1 MNLRNT
7 TILATAILLPA
18 LGLAQAIQ
26 RPPVPPVPPAAPPPQ
41 GTAAPS
47 QGQGLLEPPPGLE
60 NKARP
65 IVQMESYDQWA
76 KKYYKVFTIPKKDAI
91 PLGKNRVRP
100 MRLINVVL
108 EIVGEK
114 GDDYLVRNLPPEDP
128 QAVGHDT
135 WWRNE
140 GTEIFMR
147 MKNDYFKDK
156 YLIVD
161 NPDVPPPF
169 VDKVRF
175 ALRDQ
180 GLPHGGRWQMS
191 FDIADMNGDGLPDLV
206 FGPQRT
212 GEEATGYIFLQQKDH
227 SWQLWRDTKWP
238 TRGLK
243 LDYGTVRVADF
254 DGDGNKDI
262 AIACHFSKTYV
273 LYGNGKG
280 DFTRFVTV
288 PQTNQGMTSRA
299 LTVGDFN
306 GDGRPDI
313 ATYAEVDLD
322 MGSTSRITS
331 GLVNVALN
339 LPSGWKAV
347 AKDFFPEGIQGDWL
361 TAADVLG
368 VGSDQ
373 ILLTSRAQ
381 NVMDL
386 VFRNGGGG
394 EKWDSTARLSFP
406 VNAYVLANAVGP
418 LDRFKQPDLLE
429 CFEQFN
435 PWKVEPPT
443 QACVIYRFHDAQ
455 GRPLLT
461 PDRTVLFQEKVEYQN
476 YQAAAIGD
484 IDGDGRNDI
493 VVATSTGKVRVFLQG
508 ADGQFYEQMTPGMD
522 RPGTVY
528 FDVKIADLY
537 GDGKGEIVLAGSP
550 AKEQGG
556 GVWVYQ
562 PLPVRPVAP

>member
-1 MNLRNT
+1 MNRRQT
-7 TILATAILLPA
+7 MMVAMAWLLPA

-26 RPPVPPVPPAAPPPQ
+26 RPAMPPAAPPAAPPA
-41 GTAAPS
+41 GTAAPA
-47 QGQGLLEPPPGLE
+47 QGLLQPPPGLE
-60 NKARP
+60 MKGKP
-65 IVQMESYDQWA
+65 IMQTESYDQWA
-76 KKYYKVFTIPKKDAI
+76 KKYYQVFTIPKKNAI
-91 PLGKNRVRP
+91 LLGKNRVRP
-100 MRLINVVL
+100 MKLINVVL

-128 QAVGHDT
+128 EAVGHDT

-140 GTEIFMR
+140 ATEIFVK
-147 MKNDYFKDK
+147 MKDAYFKDK

-161 NPDVPPPF
+161 NPDIPPAF
-169 VDKVRF
+169 VDKLRF
-175 ALRDQ
+175 APRDQ
-180 GLPHGGRWQMS
+180 GLPHSGRWQMS
-191 FDIADMNGDGLPDLV
+191 FDIADMNGDGRPDLV

-212 GEEATGYIFLQQKDH
+212 GETSNPYIFLQQKDH
-227 SWQLWRDTKWP
+227 SWRLWSDVKWP
-238 TRGLK
+238 RKGLK

-254 DGDGNKDI
+254 DGDGHKDI

-273 LYGNGKG
+273 LYGNGAG

-288 PQTNQGMTSRA
+288 PQDAPGMTSRSLA
-299 LTVGDFN
+299 VGDFN
-306 GDGRPDI
+306 GDGRPDLVS
-313 ATYAEVDLD
+313 YAEVDLD
-322 MGSTSRITS
+322 MGSTKRITS

-339 LPSGWKAV
+339 LPGGWKAV
-347 AKDFFPEGIQGDWL
+347 AKDDFPDGIQGDWV

-368 VGSDQ
+368 LGSDQ

-386 VFRNGGGG
+386 VFRDLGGG
-394 EKWDSTARLSFP
+394 EKWASTARLSMP
-406 VNAYVLANAVGP
+406 VNAFVFANAVGP

-435 PWKVEPPT
+435 PWKFEPPT
-443 QACVIYRFHDAQ
+443 QACVIYRFHDAE
-455 GRPLLT
+455 GRPTLT
-461 PDRTVLFQEKVEYQN
+461 PVPQVLFQEKVEYQN

-484 IDGDGRNDI
+484 IDGDGRDDI
-493 VVATSTGKVRVFLQG
+493 VVATNNGKVRVFLQG
-508 ADGQFYEQMTPGMD
+508 ADGQFYEQRNTGMD
-522 RPGTVY
+522 RPGTVF

-550 AKEQGG
+550 EKEQGG

-562 PLPVRPVAP
+562 PVPVRPTP

>member
-1 MNLRNT
+1 
-7 TILATAILLPA
+7 
-18 LGLAQAIQ
+18 
-26 RPPVPPVPPAAPPPQ
+26 
-41 GTAAPS
+41 
-47 QGQGLLEPPPGLE
+47 
-60 NKARP
+60 
-65 IVQMESYDQWA
+65 MESYDQWA

-91 PLGKNRVRP
+91 LLGKNRVRP

-114 GDDYLVRNLPPEDP
+114 GDEYLVRNLPPEDP

-140 GTEIFMR
+140 GTEIFMK
-147 MKNDYFKDK
+147 MKDDYFKDK

-322 MGSTSRITS
+322 MGSTSRLTS

-347 AKDFFPEGIQGDWL
+347 AKNFFPEGIQGDWL

-406 VNAYVLANAVGP
+406 VNAYVFANAVGP

-443 QACVIYRFHDAQ
+443 QSCVIYRFHDAQ
-455 GRPLLT
+455 GQADPDAG
-461 PDRTVLFQEKVEYQN
+461 PDRALPGE
-476 YQAAAIGD
+476 
-484 IDGDGRNDI
+484 GRVPELPGGRDRRHRRRRPRRHR
-493 VVATSTGKVRVFLQG
+493 GGLQQRQG
-508 ADGQFYEQMTPGMD
+508 AGLPAGGRRPVLRADEPRHGPARHGLLRRQDRGPLRRRQGRD
-522 RPGTVY
+522 RPRR
-528 FDVKIADLY
+528 LP
-537 GDGKGEIVLAGSP
+537 GEGAGRRRLGVP
-550 AKEQGG
+550 AAPGAAGG
-556 GVWVYQ
+556 
-562 PLPVRPVAP
+562 PLTRPATGGRLPGCLRWSEGS